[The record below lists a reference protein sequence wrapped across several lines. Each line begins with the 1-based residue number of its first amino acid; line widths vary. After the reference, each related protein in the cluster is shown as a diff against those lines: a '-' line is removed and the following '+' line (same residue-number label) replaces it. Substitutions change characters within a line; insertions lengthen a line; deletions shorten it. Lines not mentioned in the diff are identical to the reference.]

1 MISESKGAPEKS
13 TSPRSSVP
21 LAASRQP
28 HLSTSQ
34 KSATLP
40 LSRGH
45 VNVTA
50 PKQPVVSTKSL
61 PFASKPF
68 GSQSKDA
75 ETPTT
80 EKQTKSPVT
89 SPRSP
94 KSPKLAPA
102 MAARQRQKHSTSS
115 ESPVVS
121 PRSPPVS
128 PRQRQKHSTS
138 SESPQVSP
146 RSPLNSPR
154 KAESEKSS
162 TDSEKST
169 PRTPPRV
176 APKPRRDKHPVDSVA
191 KPNEPEMKQTVNDE
205 VGPIET
211 EIFASIT
218 GPKSDH
224 VQAELTGPSIMPGS
238 VMLDFVPKVDNNL
251 GKVDVVEVT
260 ESQPV
265 TDTKLEQESIA
276 PVHESAVHIDVVDTV
291 KTPDNLES
299 KGDVIEIDLSVH
311 SVVERG
317 TESGKVET
325 DTEVEPKVCE
335 ENNSVQQTKECDS
348 VSDKKSKTP
357 PPVSPKPKRK
367 SITEESLSKPNEQI
381 QEESIVPCETVKT
394 ETAII
399 LAGNKTDN
407 EQIETEPK
415 AETKQDIHESA
426 TNKDYHFRA
435 PEHIDDYVD
444 VIETRQERSASVSS
458 ESSYD
463 DFKQC
468 DVQDESYLEDIVE
481 ENDTDTSA
489 KYSELTQKEEIPV
502 EQMEVYKSMAEHIV
516 ADVIET
522 VKTMDLSESNTKSP
536 EISVEIEHKDQVIDN
551 DSSEIQINADD
562 SPPPLPESDAPPLPL
577 SPPPITDTISSSQFA
592 ELNSEQVNSQKET
605 SSRGAETESKSQKDT
620 EHENVS
626 STQSVDPSSLNPV
639 EDIIEISHTSQVH
652 ASIPTVVVSVCPDVD
667 TNVYDKNV
675 IDDNTTVDSQ
685 EKIGL
690 GTEELAE
697 YSDDFDESSVASET
711 EDTKDDGTQAEKS
724 DSYFSAVSQLDENLD
739 DQSIKTVISMY
750 EDIGKSIDS
759 NQNIETVSG
768 NIKTLDSDENESVD
782 TKSITS
788 SDDVLSE
795 GDIIENQENGVPRTE
810 TGNEQGISQGDS
822 EKRKVN
828 GFSRGDSGRPKDLR
842 MDANSDKGDSPFSS
856 DSAMSPARSGTPH
869 SDDERVDVDRMIR
882 CKFNSFDK

>member
-1 MISESKGAPEKS
+1 
-13 TSPRSSVP
+13 
-21 LAASRQP
+21 
-28 HLSTSQ
+28 
-34 KSATLP
+34 
-40 LSRGH
+40 
-45 VNVTA
+45 
-50 PKQPVVSTKSL
+50 
-61 PFASKPF
+61 
-68 GSQSKDA
+68 
-75 ETPTT
+75 
-80 EKQTKSPVT
+80 
-89 SPRSP
+89 
-94 KSPKLAPA
+94 
-102 MAARQRQKHSTSS
+102 
-115 ESPVVS
+115 
-121 PRSPPVS
+121 
-128 PRQRQKHSTS
+128 
-138 SESPQVSP
+138 
-146 RSPLNSPR
+146 
-154 KAESEKSS
+154 
-162 TDSEKST
+162 
-169 PRTPPRV
+169 
-176 APKPRRDKHPVDSVA
+176 
-191 KPNEPEMKQTVNDE
+191 MKQNVSSD
-205 VGPIET
+205 VGPIAT

-218 GPKSDH
+218 GPKSEH
-224 VQAELTGPSIMPGS
+224 VPAELTGPSVMPGS
-238 VMLDFVPKVDNNL
+238 VTLDFVPKVDTL
-251 GKVDVVEVT
+251 GKVDIVEIT

-265 TDTKLEQESIA
+265 ADKKLVQESIA

-291 KTPDNLES
+291 KTPDNVKN
-299 KGDVIEIDLSVH
+299 KGDVIEIDLSVQTN
-311 SVVERG
+311 VEKG
-317 TESGKVET
+317 TESGKVEI
-325 DTEVEPKVCE
+325 DTEIDPKVCE
-335 ENNSVQQTKECDS
+335 ENSVQQTKECDS
-348 VSDKKSKTP
+348 ISDKKSKTP

-367 SITEESLSKPNEQI
+367 SLTDESLSKPNEQI
-381 QEESIVPCETVKT
+381 QGESIVPCKTVKT

-399 LAGNKTDN
+399 LADNKTDN
-407 EQIETEPK
+407 ELVETEPK
-415 AETKQDIHESA
+415 TETKQDIHESDSA

-481 ENDTDTSA
+481 ENDADTST
-489 KYSELTQKEEIPV
+489 KYSEMIEKEEIPI

-522 VKTMDLSESNTKSP
+522 VKAMDLSESNTKSP
-536 EISVEIEHKDQVIDN
+536 EISVQIEHKDQIIDN
-551 DSSEIQINADD
+551 DSSEIRINADD

-577 SPPPITDTISSSQFA
+577 SPPPITDTVSSSQFA

-605 SSRGAETESKSQKDT
+605 SSRGAETESKSQIDT

-626 STQSVDPSSLNPV
+626 STLSVEPPSLNPI
-639 EDIIEISHTSQVH
+639 EDIIEISHTSQAH
-652 ASIPTVVVSVCPDVD
+652 ASIPTVVVSVCPDADNNVD
-667 TNVYDKNV
+667 DKNA
-675 IDDNTTVDSQ
+675 IDNDTTVHSQ

-711 EDTKDDGTQAEKS
+711 EDAKDDGTQAEKS

-739 DQSIKTVISMY
+739 DQSINTVISMY

-759 NQNIETVSG
+759 NQNIETIENKEIEIVSG

-788 SDDVLSE
+788 SDDMLSE
-795 GDIIENQENGVPRTE
+795 GDIIENQENGVLRTE
-810 TGNEQGISQGDS
+810 TGNEQGISQGNS

-882 CKFNSFDK
+882 CKFNIDKLFDYICF